1 MKKPDHMF
9 AAKVATTLIVGAIL
23 LVAVPLG
30 IVSCAMKEE
39 HNEYYR
45 IQRLNIYGEV
55 QQTYYSQSFPWS
67 GENCTYFKEYPSG
80 KFIEFSAPYTAE
92 DLGTNKPQL

>member
-1 MKKPDHMF
+1 MF
-9 AAKVATTLIVGAIL
+9 GTKVAGIIITVAIL
-23 LVAVPLG
+23 LVTVPFG
-30 IVSCAMKEE
+30 IVSCAMKEK
-39 HNEYYR
+39 HQEYYR

-92 DLGTNKPQL
+92 DLGTNKPLF